1 MKTPSNLRH
10 FLHGVG
16 ACLAEKRLAY
26 ATGRELGFGDRRE
39 VEHLVKQVK
48 EDGDGF
54 QDLIVALVLSKSFW
68 TK

>member
-1 MKTPSNLRH
+1 MKIPSNLRH

-39 VEHLVKQVK
+39 VEHLAKQVK
-48 EDGDGF
+48 DDGNGF
-54 QDLIVALVLSKSFW
+54 QDLIVALVLSKSFRA
-68 TK
+68 K